1 MRKNKY
7 TAFTIA
13 AILVLSMTMLLFGV
27 KGSLCIIAVM
37 LTAALAAVGV
47 PPVREWSSIDWL
59 LVCITVFNIFS
70 CFHSETRLLAY
81 SEANLSVLMLAA
93 YWIQR
98 KLFAEQQYAKIVF
111 DGYSAIAAI
120 AMMIAAATFVI
131 YRQAVLDAGF
141 TDTYSLR
148 FLYRPLGYINNVW
161 AEIAVCLFGL
171 SFMTAGKWRLPL
183 STLAATA
190 ILLTFSRGAYMS
202 AALMIVLIMIVTRK
216 RRFLIQSL
224 IAIMISVS
232 VVACFCKNDLRTT
245 ISMNAT
251 VTQRNSTE
259 WRKSKTLGS
268 MEFLKMRPFL
278 GYGNGSY
285 TLVTDDKAQSDDQN
299 TFTDIAPNILVKLL
313 VERGIVG
320 TLPYVILMIC
330 ALCVTWKSRRDSRKG
345 IAGCIIVAI
354 AAKEMSQATMMNT
367 PVILFLAYGLL
378 AFIQN
383 IKRREMEICNGV
395 EKRESVVAV
404 AFLAVW
410 SVIYSINIH
419 AIHLFEKETASMDKG
434 IQNVE
439 QFRKTHNA
447 KYLEYAEAELRAASK
462 KHPFDKR
469 ILCLTAYA
477 QAENKKYLQAHDT
490 MKQILRENSDYGLY
504 MFIDAWNLYNL
515 HHKAQ
520 ALYMMTAAI
529 NNMPQLLLTK
539 EMKRIE
545 RHDRLFY
552 ARLKQKI
559 IANASRSD
567 TQQSPVTKAKKGYI
581 LNHYGLTKQAASLL
595 TEAVSD
601 MPSMQTPW
609 RILGYDRK
617 YSLLRNGAFCIEPY
631 GRKSANDSDIDIAS
645 VIYDSYRH
653 RFQTWYMSDFPI

>member
-7 TAFTIA
+7 TAYTIA
-13 AILVLSMTMLLFGV
+13 AVLVLSMTMLLFGV
-27 KGSLCIIAVM
+27 KGSLCIIAFM

-70 CFHSETRLLAY
+70 CFYGETRLPAY
-81 SEANLSVLMLAA
+81 SEANMSVLMLAA

-98 KLFAEQQYAKIVF
+98 KLFVELQHAKIVF
-111 DGYSAIAAI
+111 DGYSAIGTI

-171 SFMTAGKWRLPL
+171 SFMTEGKWRLSL
-183 STLAATA
+183 STLAAAA

-202 AALMIVLIMIVTRK
+202 AALMIVLIMIVIRK
-216 RRFLIQSL
+216 RRFLIQTA
-224 IAIMISVS
+224 IALMVAVS
-232 VVACFCKNDLRTT
+232 VVMCFCRNDLTTT
-245 ISMNAT
+245 ISMNGV

-259 WRKSKTLGS
+259 WRKNKTLGS
-268 MEFLKMRPFL
+268 MEYMKVRPFL

-285 TLVTDDKAQSDDQN
+285 TLITDDKAKSDDQN

-313 VERGIVG
+313 LERGIIG

-330 ALCVTWKSRRDSRKG
+330 LFYVIWKSRRDSRKC

-367 PVILFLAYGLL
+367 PVMMFLAYSLL

-383 IKRREMEICNGV
+383 NKRREPENSNGI

-410 SVIYSINIH
+410 SVTYCINNY

-439 QFRKTHNA
+439 QYRKTHNA
-447 KYLEYAEAELRAASK
+447 KYLEYAEAELRAAFK

-490 MKQILRENSDYGLY
+490 MKQILRENPDYGLY
-504 MFIDAWNLYNL
+504 MFIDAWSLYNL
-515 HHKAQ
+515 HHKDR
-520 ALYMMTAAI
+520 ALYMMAAAI
-529 NNMPQLLLTK
+529 NNMPQLLLIK
-539 EMKRIE
+539 ELKMIE
-545 RHDRLFY
+545 RHDRLYY

-559 IANASRSD
+559 IANASRLD
-567 TQQSPVTKAKKGYI
+567 TQLSPVAKAKKGYV

-601 MPSMQTPW
+601 MPSIQTPW

-617 YSLLRNGAFCIEPY
+617 YSLLRNGAFCI
-631 GRKSANDSDIDIAS
+631 GASGTKSARGSDIDIAS